1 MKMRVAGCV
10 VVMMSLFALGLLPAA
25 AQEDACYAKNGN
37 WMSDTQKCVLSAG
50 VHVNV
55 DYPLEMAQFPAAAS
69 VIDAFILDQ
78 QKTFIASYTPDY
90 TLPSYTN
97 DWTMNISNELYKYS
111 DDIQTVLFDISFYT
125 GGAHPNSGY
134 KSFTFDVKQGKE
146 LTLNDVFLNGTV
158 PLDVISKLAQEDLKK
173 QLGDMADPGMLEA
186 GTTATTPDNYKNWA
200 LTPNSLVFF
209 FDPYQVAAYA
219 AGPQKVEIPFT
230 TLNGLLAA
238 PFGTP

>member
-1 MKMRVAGCV
+1 
-10 VVMMSLFALGLLPAA
+10 
-25 AQEDACYAKNGN
+25 
-37 WMSDTQKCVLSAG
+37 
-50 VHVNV
+50 
-55 DYPLEMAQFPAAAS
+55 
-69 VIDAFILDQ
+69 
-78 QKTFIASYTPDY
+78 
-90 TLPSYTN
+90 
-97 DWTMNISNELYKYS
+97 
-111 DDIQTVLFDISFYT
+111 
-125 GGAHPNSGY
+125 
-134 KSFTFDVKQGKE
+134 
-146 LTLNDVFLNGTV
+146 LNDVFLNGTV

-219 AGPQKVEIPFT
+219 AGPQKVEILFT